1 MHVLHSLTLP
11 TFALWGRRVLRCAD
25 SGMLFVEARMELTLC
40 KLLVLARRLEFCM
53 LLDGG
58 RQLVLARKLWLKAPR
73 ASMGAAAS
81 SFS

>member
-1 MHVLHSLTLP
+1 
-11 TFALWGRRVLRCAD
+11 
-25 SGMLFVEARMELTLC
+25 MELTLC